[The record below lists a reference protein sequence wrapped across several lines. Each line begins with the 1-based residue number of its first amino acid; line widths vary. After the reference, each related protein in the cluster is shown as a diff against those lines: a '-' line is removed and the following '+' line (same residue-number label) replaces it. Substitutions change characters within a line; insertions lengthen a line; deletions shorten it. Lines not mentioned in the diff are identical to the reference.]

1 MLGSRGRSTPLTR
14 ARWRCATSLPS
25 LALKIYPET
34 DRNYLTFADTFERR
48 FVGQR
53 EDEERSIV
61 ETLDLAWDLLS
72 LLPPEALTRVGA
84 ADLAKYHH
92 WRGASAEEK

>member
-1 MLGSRGRSTPLTR
+1 M
-14 ARWRCATSLPS
+14 
-25 LALKIYPET
+25 
-34 DRNYLTFADTFERR
+34 
-48 FVGQR
+48 GQR
-53 EDEERSIV
+53 EDEERSVV

-92 WRGASAEEK
+92 WQGAVAEEK